1 MFKPRES
8 TLPGPHILY
17 DAAHFTKAD
26 VTGVNQRWFDPA
38 YWQDR
43 GCVTGW
49 AGGRG
54 RVVFFRTGGVDYVLR
69 HYRRGGRVAT
79 LLGDRYLWTGLS
91 QSRAWREWGLLR
103 RLTEMDLPVPRPVA
117 AQVDQSGIFYRADI
131 ITLRIPQARSLA
143 QHLLERA
150 LPDEWWQRVGRTLS
164 RFHARGVDHA
174 DLNAHN
180 ILLNPD
186 GVFLI
191 DFDRGRLRRPD
202 RAAARANLAR
212 LQRSL
217 EKLGRL
223 NEPFHCSGPAWQAL
237 LRGYDQA

>member
-1 MFKPRES
+1 
-8 TLPGPHILY
+8 
-17 DAAHFTKAD
+17 
-26 VTGVNQRWFDPA
+26 
-38 YWQDR
+38 
-43 GCVTGW
+43 
-49 AGGRG
+49 
-54 RVVFFRTGGVDYVLR
+54 
-69 HYRRGGRVAT
+69 
-79 LLGDRYLWTGLS
+79 
-91 QSRAWREWGLLR
+91 
-103 RLTEMDLPVPRPVA
+103 MDLPVPRPVA

-131 ITLRIPQARSLA
+131 ITLRIPQSRSLA

-150 LPDEWWQRVGRTLS
+150 LPDEWWQRIGGTLS
-164 RFHARGVDHA
+164 RFHACGVVHA

-191 DFDRGRLRRPD
+191 DFDRGRLRGPD

-223 NEPFHCSGPAWQAL
+223 NEPFHYNGPAWQAL
-237 LRGYDQA
+237 LRGYGPA